1 MPPFLFG
8 SGNLSRLHRIVA
20 MKFPRVLMVV
30 CFATQCLLGQKAAPQ
45 TSVPPRL
52 VAITIDD
59 LPEATLTTSGTIGE
73 VMAARRSLQHIIEA
87 LQEHKA
93 PAIGFVN
100 EEKLQADDQLD
111 IRVGLLEMWLDEGF
125 TLGNHTYSHA
135 DFQTTP
141 LPEFEDEVVRGE
153 VITGRLLDDHKM
165 KLRYFRFPYNHTGP
179 NKQAKEALLQFL
191 AERNYISTPFT
202 VEHADYIFDQV
213 YASAQKAGDD
223 NAAHRIGAAY
233 LDQLDIAFTFAEKRA
248 RDDFGRDIPQ
258 VFLIHSNDINAEY
271 LGVMLDRLQQ
281 RGYKFISLDE
291 AMADPA
297 YKTADDYVGA
307 YGISWLHRWRIAMG
321 KDASYRDDPGP
332 PKWILD
338 LYAKSN
344 VTPK

>member
-1 MPPFLFG
+1 MQ
-8 SGNLSRLHRIVA
+8 I
-20 MKFPRVLMVV
+20 
-30 CFATQCLLGQKAAPQ
+30 
-45 TSVPPRL
+45 
-52 VAITIDD
+52 
-59 LPEATLTTSGTIGE
+59 
-73 VMAARRSLQHIIEA
+73 
-87 LQEHKA
+87 
-93 PAIGFVN
+93 
-100 EEKLQADDQLD
+100 
-111 IRVGLLEMWLDEGF
+111 
-125 TLGNHTYSHA
+125 
-135 DFQTTP
+135 FQTTP
-141 LPEFEDEVVRGE
+141 VPEFEDEVVRGE
-153 VITGRLLDDHKM
+153 VITGRLLDDRKM

-321 KDASYRDDPGP
+321 KDASYRDDRRSAQMDFGRLMR
-332 PKWILD
+332 KAL
-338 LYAKSN
+338 LLQSNGCYAFADAQVGNRSLHFTSKCVVIIVDSIH
-344 VTPK
+344 